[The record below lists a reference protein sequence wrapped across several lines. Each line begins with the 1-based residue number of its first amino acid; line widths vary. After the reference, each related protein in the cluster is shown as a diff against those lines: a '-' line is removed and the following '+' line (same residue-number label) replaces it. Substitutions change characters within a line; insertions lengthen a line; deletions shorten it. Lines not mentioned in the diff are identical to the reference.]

1 MSLQEQ
7 LETLEN
13 ETLQQIHQT
22 TDLSTLNQIRV
33 QTLGKK
39 GPITEV
45 LRGMKE
51 LTPEERPKVGSFAN
65 QVRDNLTQQIEE
77 KERSWKKKR

>member
-13 ETLQQIHQT
+13 ETLQQIQQT

-45 LRGMKE
+45 LRGMKD

-65 QVRDNLTQQIEE
+65 QVRDNLPNKLKK
-77 KERSWKKKR
+77 KERN